1 MDRWYSK
8 FGRPFTW
15 YRRDRLV
22 WACFSLSFRCVLIVD
37 AFLLPNRAMFVNVGG
52 KVHRRSMYGNPSTIE
67 PWLGWRFGSK

>member
-8 FGRPFTW
+8 FGPFTW
-15 YRRDRLV
+15 YRRDRLE
-22 WACFSLSFRCVLIVD
+22 WDCFSLSFRSVLIVD